1 MNNVKMDILVIQW
14 DYEVM
19 AYVPAK
25 SATAIIMLIQMLSA
39 TAIQTPENVSDVLT
53 IPMDLIA
60 KDVPKDFLAML
71 WPSNVLETQQVVNH
85 VNAFR

>member
-1 MNNVKMDILVIQW
+1 MNYVKMDTLVTQW
-14 DYEVM
+14 AHLGMPYGLAKNVNVM
-19 AYVPAK
+19 EMWIPMPL
-25 SATAIIMLIQMLSA
+25 AI
-39 TAIQTPENVSDVLT
+39 AIKQQENVSDVLT
-53 IPMDLIA
+53 TLMDLIA